1 MWLHVFLAV
10 GCCSCLSVGP
20 PLPAIRLPAS
30 ATSLA
35 HRLAFGVGSH
45 GSDPVSLPP
54 VGRLVAFI
62 PVSIMVPHGTGNYL

>member
-1 MWLHVFLAV
+1 MFLAV
-10 GCCSCLSVGP
+10 GCCPSLSVGP
-20 PLPAIRLPAS
+20 PVPAIRLPAS

-35 HRLAFGVGSH
+35 HCLAFGIGPP

-62 PVSIMVPHGTGNYL
+62 PVSIMVPHGDGNYL